1 MKQETLQQFWED
13 CKRGVYNFTD
23 NGKCTCCG
31 ECCTALL
38 PMTKKE
44 LKTIQ
49 RYVKKRHIRIE
60 KHDGCDLDLICPFR
74 DNGRKI
80 CTVYE
85 VRPTICRDFKC
96 NKPQKKIDD
105 TKERFSYDGRFRAYN
120 LREIFK

>member
-38 PMTKKE
+38 PMTKGE

-49 RYVKKRHIRIE
+49 RYVKRKHIRIE
-60 KHDGCDLDLICPFR
+60 KHDGCGLDLTCPFR
-74 DNGRKI
+74 DNERKI

-105 TKERFSYDGRFRAYN
+105 TKERFSYDGRFRIYN